1 MKLTMDFEILDLAD
15 EMIAVPVGDNADGF
29 HGVLKLNEEAAAIIR
44 LLGQE
49 TTAEQIADELLK
61 EYSVSREELL
71 SYINSF
77 VDQLRSNNLLAE

>member
-15 EMIAVPVGDNADGF
+15 EMVAVPVGDNADSF

-44 LLGQE
+44 LLGQD

-61 EYSVSREELL
+61 EYSVSKEELL

>member
-15 EMIAVPVGDNADGF
+15 ELVAVPVGDNADGF

-61 EYSVSREELL
+61 EYSVSKEELL

>member
-15 EMIAVPVGDNADGF
+15 EMVAVPVGDNVNSF

-61 EYSVSREELL
+61 EYNVSREELL
-71 SYINSF
+71 GYINSF